1 MYWFINVC
9 STGWVKA
16 WWQILTGENEKILP
30 SETPVHIPAIERHP
44 TYKLQE
50 QFPTSQKCLNPV
62 CNASLP
68 TTPAAHRVRECH
80 PKVAGVRS
88 APGAHRVRGADRE
101 GAISINHQEL
111 SPINHRASFNSFW
124 TPGTYWGDYCLL
136 LFSFHKRCRN
146 PNQQTR
152 TLKMFPPILS
162 RKTLLTSSCI
172 LIKPL

>member
-1 MYWFINVC
+1 M
-9 STGWVKA
+9 
-16 WWQILTGENEKILP
+16 TGENEKILP

-88 APGAHRVRGADRE
+88 SGQGSRSRRSHQHQPPRAQPDQSP
-101 GAISINHQEL
+101 SIVQQLLDPRNL
-111 SPINHRASFNSFW
+111 LRRLLPASFQLPQTLSEPKATNQNFENVP
-124 TPGTYWGDYCLL
+124 T
-136 LFSFHKRCRN
+136 N
-146 PNQQTR
+146 P
-152 TLKMFPPILS
+152 
-162 RKTLLTSSCI
+162 
-172 LIKPL
+172 